1 MDTKQQFAAAK
12 YLIYYKFDTKL
23 SSGGTVG
30 GSNYYNLYPKNEE
43 EAIEMV
49 EQVKKEAAEFKTQ
62 YPYLLNKDTI
72 YKYGYHL
79 NYPEWWTR

>member
-1 MDTKQQFAAAK
+1 MDTKQQFAQAK
-12 YLIYYKFDTKL
+12 YLIFCSFDTKL

-30 GSNYYNLYPKNEE
+30 GSNYYNLYPQNEQ

-49 EQVKKEAAEFKTQ
+49 EQVKKKADEFKT
-62 YPYLLNKDTI
+62 YLGQDTI

-79 NYPEWWTR
+79 NNPEWWSR